1 MVTMALVFAINIEE
15 GINPISYPLSLL
27 GIGSQS
33 CWKSMCSNNRL
44 EEGVLMVLN
53 AAARSARKMDVF
65 LCCLSV

>member
-1 MVTMALVFAINIEE
+1 MALAFAINIEE

-33 CWKSMCSNNRL
+33 CWKSLCSINRL
-44 EEGVLMVLN
+44 ENGVLMVLN
-53 AAARSARKMDVF
+53 AAARSARKMAAF